1 MAETVKKSRI
11 VSDTDDNLEE
21 ALMEEFNLRLK
32 KCMSQDDLQQNTETT
47 IIDNEELSKT
57 ASRDLIKAEQENYYE
72 EPIETNGK
80 QNGYHQEE
88 NIYENVGHQSNKTDP
103 VATEQNVDNA
113 TRIDQDDETSA
124 VYEDID
130 DDPTTNSRPDLTL
143 TDLCEAKEVEQ
154 EVKSAKDRMLL
165 STDVAP
171 CLLFTQTVTSPM
183 LTPSEENIDFLKGFR
198 RESTSNGDNDAVVTD
213 IDELKTKA
221 SGDWV
226 VVDKEE
232 NVYENSEFLKR
243 NKDAAIYE
251 NLKLVQENI
260 YENLK
265 DLEAKVDKENQ
276 EVIYQNVGELRE
288 TQEEE
293 TKEEEKMAV
302 ATEEK
307 GESDEDRPET
317 EVVDVGKQI
326 DKFESEEST
335 QVTESYVE
343 TTTVES
349 HSSADK
355 GLKKKKSKKSR
366 KEEKE
371 NISVNGTNND
381 CEDSFYNVNVKN
393 LCRSFGDLTK
403 IGDDKPSAN
412 HNRTDRTRT
421 KSLSDAMCLASNKL
435 IENVFSGVSVRA
447 LREKFHS
454 NIGDC
459 RFTKKLVDR
468 SNVDVKSSFSKFD
481 ALQKKNVLHV
491 RSSDSSKAQEK
502 FNGAQIDTSNC
513 RACEKPVFQME
524 QIKAEK
530 GVWHKNCFRC
540 TECNKQL
547 NVDTYQS
554 NEGSLY
560 CKPHFKAL
568 FTPKAVEDDAPH
580 KPRKPELIIR
590 ESQPVELPPD
600 VVRASDKPDLG
611 LEELQSLNVK
621 ERFQVFEHHQQTET
635 NEDRTLSTVNVKRSP
650 SILSKLAKFQ
660 AKGMDIGVADDSL
673 NGIPIEESSSEEEE
687 EDDGIEGEDADLIRA
702 KKVQKEKPFHFTGM
716 SDVKSRWEQG
726 EQHSSRDERREE
738 RKQEIQS
745 IRNRLFMGKQG
756 KMKEAYQQAV
766 MESESCVNLR
776 KEPIEICDTKS
787 LKERFEK
794 GELVNEHE
802 AKEKDAED
810 TEVFESEISKKS
822 RSLFLELDA
831 NASKAPQLTPIST
844 PKIDVKKVRESYL
857 MKSASE
863 DVVKSSV
870 NPVDDVQVR
879 TADIQRRFKFF
890 ETYKEPEKKKKTFR
904 ITPPREGQAKAPTPD
919 RDVYRDPEIVRSEE
933 LVEDSVIA
941 KETHT
946 ATKMLNKFRQME
958 ENLTKEPQ
966 PSGPK
971 PLKRFTPP
979 PEPAR
984 PESSSEAE
992 SGSEEESEE
1001 EDEPDNVKVA
1011 DDDLIEAQKAA
1022 RAKQLRA
1029 KFERWEANEIK
1040 KEQNSGTVNI
1050 IEELGEEQSQI
1061 ESTKSLRARFESM
1074 REGSTETNRTPRV
1087 KVNRFV

>member
-1 MAETVKKSRI
+1 
-11 VSDTDDNLEE
+11 
-21 ALMEEFNLRLK
+21 
-32 KCMSQDDLQQNTETT
+32 
-47 IIDNEELSKT
+47 
-57 ASRDLIKAEQENYYE
+57 
-72 EPIETNGK
+72 
-80 QNGYHQEE
+80 
-88 NIYENVGHQSNKTDP
+88 
-103 VATEQNVDNA
+103 
-113 TRIDQDDETSA
+113 
-124 VYEDID
+124 
-130 DDPTTNSRPDLTL
+130 
-143 TDLCEAKEVEQ
+143 
-154 EVKSAKDRMLL
+154 
-165 STDVAP
+165 
-171 CLLFTQTVTSPM
+171 
-183 LTPSEENIDFLKGFR
+183 
-198 RESTSNGDNDAVVTD
+198 
-213 IDELKTKA
+213 
-221 SGDWV
+221 
-226 VVDKEE
+226 
-232 NVYENSEFLKR
+232 
-243 NKDAAIYE
+243 
-251 NLKLVQENI
+251 
-260 YENLK
+260 
-265 DLEAKVDKENQ
+265 
-276 EVIYQNVGELRE
+276 
-288 TQEEE
+288 
-293 TKEEEKMAV
+293 
-302 ATEEK
+302 
-307 GESDEDRPET
+307 
-317 EVVDVGKQI
+317 
-326 DKFESEEST
+326 
-335 QVTESYVE
+335 
-343 TTTVES
+343 
-349 HSSADK
+349 
-355 GLKKKKSKKSR
+355 
-366 KEEKE
+366 
-371 NISVNGTNND
+371 
-381 CEDSFYNVNVKN
+381 
-393 LCRSFGDLTK
+393 LTK

-447 LREKFHS
+447 L
-454 NIGDC
+454 
-459 RFTKKLVDR
+459 
-468 SNVDVKSSFSKFD
+468 KSSFSKFD

-844 PKIDVKKVRESYL
+844 PKIDVKKVRE
-857 MKSASE
+857 
-863 DVVKSSV
+863 
-870 NPVDDVQVR
+870 
-879 TADIQRRFKFF
+879 
-890 ETYKEPEKKKKTFR
+890 
-904 ITPPREGQAKAPTPD
+904 APTPD

-1087 KVNRFV
+1087 KVNRFVELPNVTETCESCNSRVYPLEKISVHNHIYHKNCFKCMECNCVLRMDSYSYNQGLLYCMPHFKRLFISKGNYDTGFGLGQHKEKWNATLA